1 MEELRADYA
10 LTHAEEGEEDAEVS
24 REAEIRAIEIDGG
37 ESSTKKLSA
46 GSGEGEADYGQKSD
60 KEEDDGAE
68 NGKRE
73 DGDGAVK
80 NGVSEGKPGG
90 FADGSSKLLQ
100 KLLGSKEKKGAK
112 ARKVISKVKDA
123 VEGKDSTSDGRM
135 GENGAGRVGKI
146 VLTEPGRGTL
156 VQSKWSGVGDE
167 GKARRDAKED
177 ASERFETNVLE
188 ILSRGQFEALTSRDL
203 ELTAAL
209 NEDYLLT
216 LPINV
221 DWKSSS
227 KEAIIFRCG
236 GESFCVERSSWVSI
250 RRAKKEGRCYSGGL

>member
-37 ESSTKKLSA
+37 DASTNKLSA
-46 GSGEGEADYGQKSD
+46 AESEDGRKSD
-60 KEEDDGAE
+60 KKKEDGAE
-68 NGKRE
+68 SGKRE
-73 DGDGAVK
+73 NDDGAVK
-80 NGVSEGKPGG
+80 DGVSEGKPGG

-112 ARKVISKVKDA
+112 ARKVISKAKDA
-123 VEGKDSTSDGRM
+123 VEGKDATSDGRM

-236 GESFCVERSSWVSI
+236 
-250 RRAKKEGRCYSGGL
+250 RRKLLSGKELLGFN